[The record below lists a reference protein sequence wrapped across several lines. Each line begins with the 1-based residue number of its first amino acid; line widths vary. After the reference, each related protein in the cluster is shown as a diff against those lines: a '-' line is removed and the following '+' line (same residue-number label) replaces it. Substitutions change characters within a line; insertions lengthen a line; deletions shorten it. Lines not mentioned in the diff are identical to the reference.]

1 MDRRIV
7 VNQKEN
13 AHISRIASCIKV
25 VMSDDRTYFLADSIH
40 DFIKL
45 TENMKTTPLVRTM
58 DVFDQS
64 ICINPNYI
72 KTIIEGKCVKVDNM
86 FICNGENKIVSDY
99 YVMSS
104 SDNPIISNRDEATNI
119 HVATQIYKP
128 ANELSL

>member
-1 MDRRIV
+1 MDKRII

-13 AHISRIASCIKV
+13 AHISRITSCIKV
-25 VMSDDRTYFLADSIH
+25 VMSDDKAYFLADSIN

-45 TENMKTTPLVRTM
+45 TENVKTTPLVRTM

-72 KTIIEGKCVKVDNM
+72 KTIIEGKCVKVDNK
-86 FICNGENKIVSDY
+86 FVHNGENKIVSYY
-99 YVMSS
+99 YVMASS
-104 SDNPIISNRDEATNI
+104 ENPIIVNRDEATDL

-128 ANELSL
+128 SNELSW